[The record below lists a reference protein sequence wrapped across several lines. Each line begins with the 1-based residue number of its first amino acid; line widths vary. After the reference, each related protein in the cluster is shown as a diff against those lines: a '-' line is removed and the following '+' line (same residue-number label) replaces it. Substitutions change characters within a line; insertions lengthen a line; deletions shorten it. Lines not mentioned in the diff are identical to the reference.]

1 MALCDYPEGLWVFSV
16 DRREEILPIWWDQQV
31 RSRIRPLGEIK
42 EEVRREGYRRRPSPT
57 TTTTTTTTVRATTNG
72 PLTPTTAVNS
82 PVVVDQPQFAGLDG
96 NGICT
101 DHNQN
106 HNHQPKSL
114 DSSQT
119 LPSTSTSTLTL
130 PRPYPQPHPPL
141 SSHRSAGSAEGVPS
155 IGVKRT
161 GYDDTDEDEEI
172 KCAAEVQ
179 WVMAVDVL
187 IQMANWVSVSGRLL
201 LERCCRCSGVR
212 VG

>member
-1 MALCDYPEGLWVFSV
+1 MALYDYPEGLWVFSV
-16 DRREEILPIWWDQQV
+16 DRREEILPVWWDQQV

-42 EEVRREGYRRRPSPT
+42 EEVRREGYRRRPSVTMTTNT
-57 TTTTTTTTVRATTNG
+57 TTTARATTNG
-72 PLTPTTAVNS
+72 PSTTATAVNS
-82 PVVVDQPQFAGLDG
+82 PVAVDQPQFADLDG
-96 NGICT
+96 NGTCT
-101 DHNQN
+101 DHNR
-106 HNHQPKSL
+106 HLNHQPNSL

-119 LPSTSTSTLTL
+119 TPSTSTLTP
-130 PRPYPQPHPPL
+130 PRPHPYSHPHL